1 MIIRLIII
9 IMLISVPPGAKYD
22 LKVIKDQL
30 IPVLVELEDV
40 RFVIK
45 RGSAYSCISTGNL
58 RFLDIISYLAA
69 GTNYDSFLKAYGA
82 TAPKSYFPYEWFS
95 GLDKLSE
102 VVFPAF
108 DDFYSSLK
116 RRNTLV
122 PSKTETLT
130 EPEVAVIGRVP
141 TKESP
146 VSDPEADLIAL
157 HRYTELRDMFYANG
171 WTFREYLAFYNN
183 RYSTLY

>member
-1 MIIRLIII
+1 M
-9 IMLISVPPGAKYD
+9 
-22 LKVIKDQL
+22 KVIKDQL
-30 IPVLVELEDV
+30 IPILVELDDV

-45 RGSAYSCISTGNL
+45 RGSSYPCITTGNL

-102 VVFPAF
+102 VTFPAF
-108 DDFYSSLK
+108 DDFYSALK
-116 RRNTLV
+116 QRNTLV
-122 PSKTETLT
+122 PSKAETLT

-141 TKESP
+141 TKERP
-146 VSDPEADLIAL
+146 MSDPEADLIAS

-183 RYSTLY
+183 RCGIFILL